1 MESELATRALA
12 EKPKNRLPEDESEE
26 DEVDRWFYDDRWLF
40 NGTVFF
46 LLFPFTIFVSFAGGS
61 LIPVGFGVALVE
73 WRIAATPEIV
83 NRIASNMNS
92 RLRGFL
98 RNLAISL
105 VPGLILPDVSD
116 YVANAGNHFSTS
128 IGFPLSYA
136 HILPSFCGP
145 GPSCLYTFNP
155 LNIILDYLF
164 WTLLAL
170 VIIASITRVV
180 TLLKNGIHLPGKI

>member
-1 MESELATRALA
+1 LESELATRALA
-12 EKPKNRLPEDESEE
+12 EKPKNHLPEDESEE
-26 DEVDRWFYDDRWLF
+26 DEADRWFYDDRWLF

-73 WRIAATPEIV
+73 WRIAMTPEIV
-83 NRIASNMNS
+83 NRIPSNMNR

-98 RNLAISL
+98 RSLAISL
-105 VPGLILPDVSD
+105 VPGLILLNLRD
-116 YVANAGNHFSTS
+116 YVARPHFSS
-128 IGFPLSYA
+128 SDIGFPLSYA
-136 HILPSFCGP
+136 HILPNLCGP
-145 GPSCLYTFNP
+145 GLSCLYAFDP

-164 WTLLAL
+164 WTLPAL

-180 TLLKNGIHLPGKI
+180 TPLKNGRQLPGKV